1 VNRQFR
7 DPVTGD
13 PLTLGEHLSWLMQ
26 GIIRRWA
33 FLGLITVA
41 TIVVWSVND
50 ATGLLWWNL
59 GASYL
64 ALLIEGTVGIAMF
77 SQTRRDAVIIRHLR
91 DVVDAL
97 DGAGHQRNAAD
108 ARRDELIASVRQM
121 EQEQGRMLR
130 ELHIL
135 TSELYETTCKPS
147 KRRSAPTASR
157 APS

>member
-1 VNRQFR
+1 MNRQFR

-41 TIVVWSVND
+41 TIVVWSIND

-59 GASYL
+59 SASYL

-77 SQTRRDAVIIRHLR
+77 SQTRRDAVILRHLR

-97 DGAGHQRNAAD
+97 ETAERQRSAAD
-108 ARRDELIASVRQM
+108 LRRDDLIRSVGRM
-121 EQEQGRMLR
+121 EREHGQMLR
-130 ELHIL
+130 ETKALAADLH
-135 TSELYETTCKPS
+135 EAV
-147 KRRSAPTASR
+147 RRGAQLRPRTR
-157 APS
+157 KDQHE